1 MPDENEQAEKI
12 AAANGAGA
20 EPAPLRQRLY
30 GWAQR
35 AWRPAGTAVAVGLAG
50 LLMWQWAEGRRLL
63 RRGG

>member
-50 LLMWQWAEGRRLL
+50 LLM
-63 RRGG
+63 